1 MATRGHTQIFIVYQ
15 RKRAG
20 FFFYIV
26 ETGVSNVWYRT
37 DKLLLYTRKLL
48 KEKRK
53 KRDRQ
58 TRWPVLCVCADRL
71 LATR

>member
-26 ETGVSNVWYRT
+26 ETGVSNVWYWT

-53 KRDRQ
+53 KKETDRHDG
-58 TRWPVLCVCADRL
+58 LCCVCVPTDC
-71 LATR
+71 